1 MKLSTWLTFFVAS
14 WLISFSPGAGAIS
27 CMSVGMREG
36 YRRALWNIA
45 GLEMGIALLIAIV
58 AAGLGAVL
66 AASAMAF
73 AAIKWFGAAYLI
85 FLGIQQWRAKA
96 ETVKLDTDA
105 SAVRRTPRQLVAQG
119 FLINA
124 SNPKAI
130 VFMLAVL
137 PQFIDPNVETSA
149 PQWPQYAV
157 MIATLICTDLVA
169 MSIYAL
175 LAAKVLSALREPHHI
190 RWLNRAFGGLFIG
203 AGLLLASF
211 KRSA

>member
-1 MKLSTWLTFFVAS
+1 MTLSTWLTFFVAS

-45 GLEMGIALLIAIV
+45 GLELGIALLIAIV

-73 AAIKWFGAAYLI
+73 AAIKWLGVAYLI
-85 FLGIQQWRAKA
+85 FLGIQQWRAKV
-96 ETVKLDTDA
+96 ETVRLDAGTGA
-105 SAVRRTPRQLVAQG
+105 RRTPGQLVTQG

-137 PQFIDPNVETSA
+137 PQFIDLHT
-149 PQWPQYAV
+149 PQLPQYAV

-175 LAAKVLSALREPHHI
+175 LAAKVLAALREPHHI
-190 RWLNRAFGGLFIG
+190 QWLNRTFGGLFIG

-211 KRSA
+211 KRSV